1 MPGKTSGEVMLLRRR
16 HFLCS
21 VAAWPV
27 LCSSSGIPSSE
38 LVSESRCFFP
48 ITRRLS
54 LGERRTSQ
62 RSTSFFLLLRSRYL
76 MPPTTVSH
84 KPRSR
89 IKSRMTVL
97 LDCENFTSCYLNLF
111 KHCGGLSE
119 NVTSRHSE
127 LDSESRSFFL
137 VTHNLPLGERR
148 TAQRSTSLFLLLRTP
163 DLLPPTTVLIS
174 PDPETSPG

>member
-1 MPGKTSGEVMLLRRR
+1 
-16 HFLCS
+16 
-21 VAAWPV
+21 
-27 LCSSSGIPSSE
+27 
-38 LVSESRCFFP
+38 
-48 ITRRLS
+48 
-54 LGERRTSQ
+54 
-62 RSTSFFLLLRSRYL
+62 

>member
-1 MPGKTSGEVMLLRRR
+1 MRTNTWERVRSTRKRCMLLKKTLSVNGQPSSEQSRSDAAKSNAGSEARIREEVMPGKTSGEVMLLRRR

-62 RSTSFFLLLRSRYL
+62 RSTSFFLLLRTPYL
-76 MPPTTVSH
+76 L
-84 KPRSR
+84 PRS
-89 IKSRMTVL
+89 T
-97 LDCENFTSCYLNLF
+97 F
-111 KHCGGLSE
+111 
-119 NVTSRHSE
+119 
-127 LDSESRSFFL
+127 
-137 VTHNLPLGERR
+137 
-148 TAQRSTSLFLLLRTP
+148 
-163 DLLPPTTVLIS
+163 LIS
-174 PDPETSPG
+174 PDPGSSPG